1 MTEAKVRQ
9 QYDQVAAVYD
19 QRWSRYVTHTLEFL
33 KAWVSLSP
41 TDRVLDVACGTGE
54 FERIVLLAHPTQ
66 EIVGVDFSESMVA
79 IARQKARTFPQV
91 SFQVATASALPFAD
105 HQFDVVVCANAF
117 HYFDDPIVA
126 LMEMKRVLK
135 PTGKVVILDWC
146 RDFFLCRVC
155 DVVLKLFD
163 PAHQRCYTEGE
174 FHDLLT
180 SAGFEVVRSRRIR
193 FGWVWGLMVATAIH
207 G

>member
-9 QYDQVAAVYD
+9 QYDRVAAVYD
-19 QRWSRYVTHTLEFL
+19 QRWSRYVTNTLQFL
-33 KAWVSLSP
+33 NAWADFSP
-41 TDRVLDVACGTGE
+41 TDRVLDIACGTGE

-79 IARQKARTFPQV
+79 IAQKKACTFPQV

-105 HQFDVVVCANAF
+105 HQFDMVICANAF

-126 LMEMKRVLK
+126 LMEMQRVLK

-193 FGWVWGLMVATAIH
+193 FGWLWGLMVATATH

>member
-1 MTEAKVRQ
+1 MTEARVRQ
-9 QYDQVAAVYD
+9 QYDRVAAVYD
-19 QRWSRYVTHTLEFL
+19 QRWSRYVTDTLHFL
-33 KAWVSLSP
+33 NTWAELSS

-54 FERIVLLAHPTQ
+54 FERIVLAKHPTQ
-66 EIVGVDFSESMVA
+66 PMVGIDLSEPMVT
-79 IARQKARTFPQV
+79 IAQQKVVAFPQV
-91 SFQVATASALPFAD
+91 SFQVATASALPFLD
-105 HQFDVVVCANAF
+105 QRFDVVICANAF
-117 HYFDDPIVA
+117 HYFDDPIAA
-126 LMEMKRVLK
+126 LMEMKRVLQ

-146 RDFFLCRVC
+146 RDFLLCRVC

-174 FHDLLT
+174 FHGLLT

-193 FGWVWGLMVATAIH
+193 FGWVWGLMVATAVH

>member
-9 QYDQVAAVYD
+9 QYDRIAAVYD
-19 QRWSRYVTHTLEFL
+19 QRWSRYVTNTLQFL
-33 KAWVSLSP
+33 NAWAELAS

-54 FERIVLLAHPTQ
+54 FERIVLAEHPTQ
-66 EIVGVDFSESMVA
+66 HIVGIDLSEPMVA
-79 IARQKARTFPQV
+79 IAQQKAQAFPQV

-117 HYFDDPIVA
+117 HYFDNPIVA

-146 RDFFLCRVC
+146 RDFFLCQVC
-155 DVVLKLFD
+155 DVVLKLLD
-163 PAHQRCYTEGE
+163 PAHQRCYTQRE

-193 FGWVWGLMVATAIH
+193 FGWVWGLMVATAIP